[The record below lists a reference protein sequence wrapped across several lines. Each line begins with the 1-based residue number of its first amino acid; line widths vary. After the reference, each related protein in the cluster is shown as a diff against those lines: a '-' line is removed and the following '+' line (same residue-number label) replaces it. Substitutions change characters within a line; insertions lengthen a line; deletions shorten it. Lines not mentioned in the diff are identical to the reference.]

1 MARKASPKTSTAE
14 SAPNAPNALGA
25 SNDGSEHEIIEVA
38 SSEETW
44 SIYTLADGTV
54 VRVKPVMAEFIRVVG
69 KFTEEGEPI
78 YLMKGGLVP
87 SLRVPKR
94 LMRKP

>member
-1 MARKASPKTSTAE
+1 M
-14 SAPNAPNALGA
+14 PNAPNTLSADKD
-25 SNDGSEHEIIEVA
+25 NSEHEIVEVV

-44 SIYTLADGTV
+44 SVYTLADGTV

-87 SLRVPKR
+87 SLRVPKS